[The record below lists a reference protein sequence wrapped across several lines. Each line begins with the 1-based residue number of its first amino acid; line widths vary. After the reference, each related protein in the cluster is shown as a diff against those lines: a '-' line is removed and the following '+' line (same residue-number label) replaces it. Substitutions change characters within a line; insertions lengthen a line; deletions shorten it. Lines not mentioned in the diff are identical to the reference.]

1 MPIFERETSEIKKG
15 QVMWLRGV
23 SRLQTQ
29 AQVVKA
35 FQSNLERS
43 KGSNW

>member
-1 MPIFERETSEIKKG
+1 MFERETSELKKG
-15 QVMWLRGV
+15 KVMWLRGV

-29 AQVVKA
+29 AQVVRA

-43 KGSNW
+43 KGVNW